1 MQDHIYADEF
11 ATFAQ
16 AGVVELEPAYSRPD
30 TGDKCYVQ
38 HRLAQRRDR
47 FWELTEQGAIVY
59 VCGDASTM
67 APAVEQAVLAICRDK
82 RGCSEDEAK
91 AWLASLKANA
101 RYLVDIWP
109 KS

>member
-1 MQDHIYADEF
+1 M
-11 ATFAQ
+11 
-16 AGVVELEPAYSRPD
+16 
-30 TGDKCYVQ
+30 
-38 HRLAQRRDR
+38 
-47 FWELTEQGAIVY
+47 EQGAIVY

-82 RGCSEDEAK
+82 RSCSADEAK
-91 AWLASLKANA
+91 AWLVSLKASA